1 MIFQTKEVLDDKNL
15 KKFQKL
21 YNANNLVE
29 LDFLKLLMGLSKIT
43 FNENEINQPNNYC
56 YLGIKPNTSKDFL
69 FSSIVDF
76 LKGKNSKFYFE
87 HNRKNNKIFSVLL
100 NELGLYFIS
109 KNENKLIEGFIHLY
123 RMIEQVSLMFPLL
136 YFKQSSD
143 FKGVF
148 EDLKELI
155 TNKEMTTLKFFK
167 NFQEQIFEDK
177 AMLDNTMYFTFYV
190 STEDEKNELKII
202 FDRIISSEIQK
213 ASLDGNTISMPFRD
227 IINFAITIRN
237 RYFHLSIRGQD
248 NIDAINLNINDFF
261 SSINEYILNWIAVIY
276 YEMFK
281 ILNK

>member
-1 MIFQTKEVLDDKNL
+1 M
-15 KKFQKL
+15 
-21 YNANNLVE
+21 
-29 LDFLKLLMGLSKIT
+29 
-43 FNENEINQPNNYC
+43 
-56 YLGIKPNTSKDFL
+56 
-69 FSSIVDF
+69 
-76 LKGKNSKFYFE
+76 
-87 HNRKNNKIFSVLL
+87 
-100 NELGLYFIS
+100 
-109 KNENKLIEGFIHLY
+109 KNENKFIEGFIHLY

>member
-87 HNRKNNKIFSVLL
+87 NNRKNNKIFSVLL

-109 KNENKLIEGFIHLY
+109 KNENKFIEGFIHLY

>member
-109 KNENKLIEGFIHLY
+109 KNENKFIEGFIHLY

-190 STEDEKNELKII
+190 SNENKKNELKII

>member
-1 MIFQTKEVLDDKNL
+1 
-15 KKFQKL
+15 
-21 YNANNLVE
+21 
-29 LDFLKLLMGLSKIT
+29 
-43 FNENEINQPNNYC
+43 
-56 YLGIKPNTSKDFL
+56 
-69 FSSIVDF
+69 
-76 LKGKNSKFYFE
+76 
-87 HNRKNNKIFSVLL
+87 
-100 NELGLYFIS
+100 
-109 KNENKLIEGFIHLY
+109 
-123 RMIEQVSLMFPLL
+123 
-136 YFKQSSD
+136 
-143 FKGVF
+143 
-148 EDLKELI
+148 
-155 TNKEMTTLKFFK
+155 
-167 NFQEQIFEDK
+167 
-177 AMLDNTMYFTFYV
+177 MLDNTMYFTFYV

>member
-109 KNENKLIEGFIHLY
+109 KNENKFIEGFIHLY

-155 TNKEMTTLKFFK
+155 TTLIFFK